1 MKTEKFSVENTSD
14 GKHNLMKKWF
24 HVQNLFY
31 STQFPAKNLKI
42 VSGITEF
49 ENENNTIVVALWSC
63 RYSSRCA
70 MKCKQTQD
78 MPIIHYGLVMYP
90 LVR

>member
-1 MKTEKFSVENTSD
+1 MFAVTCFQQRISLFSCTEFVLND
-14 GKHNLMKKWF
+14 I
-24 HVQNLFY
+24 Y

-70 MKCKQTQD
+70 VECKQPQD
-78 MPIIHYGLVMYP
+78 MAIIHYGLFFLEIFDFDY
-90 LVR
+90 